1 MIVLVVE
8 DQIKIQKSLSTYLE
22 ENGFQ
27 VDCAS
32 DGLTGYEKVTAT
44 QYDVIMLDVMLPDSN
59 GIELC
64 KKIRQNGIKTPILF
78 LSALDSVEDKILGLD
93 AGADDFLGKP
103 FSLEELLA
111 RIKALLRRT
120 SHFKQTIS
128 YSNLEINI
136 DNQEAF
142 RDGKNLNLTKKE
154 FKLLEFFVNN
164 PGKLLTKSEITEN
177 VWDITF
183 DTGTNIVEVYVNYL
197 RNKLDKGYEKK
208 LIQTK
213 FGQGY
218 IFGEF

>member
-22 ENGFQ
+22 ENGFH

-93 AGADDFLGKP
+93 AGADDFIGKP